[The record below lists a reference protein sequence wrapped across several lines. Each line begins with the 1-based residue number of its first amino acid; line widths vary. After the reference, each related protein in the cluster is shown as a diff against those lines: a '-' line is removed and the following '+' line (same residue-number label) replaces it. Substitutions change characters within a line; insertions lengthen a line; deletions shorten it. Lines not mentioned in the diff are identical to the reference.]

1 MNELANKLFEY
12 FVINQ
17 RYFAIQK
24 NGYYHAKNQYI
35 NSKTIENIL
44 YNKNSFLC
52 YQEDYNLIKWICFD
66 FDVNKELIDNGEFD
80 KNKSDFYQE
89 LNISIQKLLDF
100 LNKKDIN
107 YLIEFSGNRGIHIW
121 ILFENNIT
129 RQDGYIIFQS
139 ILDKADIQLDTQ
151 KFSLDKYPKSLYS
164 STNTD
169 KGTGVKIPLSFH
181 QKSKKYSCIIENL
194 NNFDLTKLEITNI
207 NSDFAE
213 NQLAI
218 LNKYIKQKK
227 DELFDKLEITEEKIV
242 EEYQKHNFINSVSI
256 SSNNRELNEI
266 IDKLSNCKHLKNIFS
281 KNRPNEK
288 EARIIVGLLGQ
299 LQNDNQKIGKN
310 LLFTFFKGK
319 ERANENI
326 IKQRLAH
333 ADRCTPP
340 TCIYF
345 RDLFNE
351 DCHCQSI
358 KETPLEFLDNFSYVS
373 KEIFELNEELFD
385 DIKKAQIKYSKQN
398 DEIIPFHT
406 LNNLNRYDYQLIKQD
421 IEDLKKSSFVFQPH
435 YEYTREE
442 KTKERKLY
450 SISARDKIITTFSI
464 KILDSVFY
472 KDFSS
477 HSFGYRFN
485 PSFRQNDI
493 FEYWLKQWNMYI
505 KELKTL
511 IYSEDF
517 KEYYILKL
525 DLKSFY
531 DSINLQKL
539 HLELTQNIDQSY
551 QSGIIKEEDKQ
562 TYFEI
567 INNLINFSKQI
578 LKNDTKGLPQGPAY
592 ARYLAEFHLT
602 SLDNIIEQE
611 IKNKGF
617 YYRFV
622 DDMFIILPT
631 KKDIDLL
638 ENKLIEH
645 LATKDLSIS
654 DNPEKIYKGMINS
667 FKTLFENYVD
677 NTKYFIDSVS
687 KNKDINTQT
696 TIHQAS
702 SKLLE
707 LIKNDEGEIN
717 DKNLTFLY
725 THLDDSKQI
734 IEKKQELE
742 SYIIN
747 QAKGR
752 GSFFNIFWRYYFAKY
767 NFSDINFSIF
777 KNIRRLKRESFL
789 NSLLIILNSDNSVS
803 NSSLK
808 SLLDLYLTTDLSS
821 IEKLSIL
828 EIYSFNNDLFN
839 EEIIVKIGNDINI
852 YNDFILSVFSK
863 NIPVQIL
870 QAIEKNILELSN
882 NNRFDYLYNLFFY
895 SENNNVEVIQKFSDI
910 FVNSVNTILNG
921 IVKFKIPYLENH
933 ANLLKYIQIVYLTT
947 LFLSSENKENFE
959 SKIYP
964 IWKNLLW
971 YIKENTN
978 LQKKIILKLRYW
990 KNKIENISLE
1000 KSNIHFLMPII
1011 KEANYRLTNGFDDEL
1026 KLIDNYFNFLIELI
1040 YLSNE
1045 NNISVATDLQE
1056 IKNILITY
1064 KKVKYLEWLDGSNDV
1079 YYPTKE
1085 ICIKNSIFNDI
1096 TILKK
1101 EHQILVRLRSE
1112 LNFQKEIDY
1121 LIVEYDEKEVIF
1133 EGKYKTIIYSFD
1145 AKDYEQINQK
1155 AINNI
1160 YEFINHILETK
1171 TKLDNFCQEYHRE
1184 NSYIN
1189 FFYEKFFIN
1198 KHNDYPLIPY
1208 DGFSKYFLRDN
1219 DKYLPRSHE
1228 NYIRY
1233 ILDLINQTNLKLI
1246 QNDQSKIFDNFVES
1260 FFPKN
1265 INDIYHKLHFIN
1277 QFNKLSK
1284 SNKPQTLF
1292 ELEELLIQ
1300 TCHEYLEEKKDN
1312 IFDMLSIYLS
1322 FNRTDKEYLLF
1333 GCSIDIKDDNFES
1346 FLNTIQYS
1354 IYHNSI
1360 LAKLFSSKI
1369 DSIKSLEIMS
1379 ELTDYK
1385 KALLNYEVN
1394 DEEYEVTLNGEVIHM
1409 KKLEYLDITNDEL
1422 NFFPVTEDKLASL
1435 KNLTLFVCD
1444 IGEKYHIVIAP
1455 LIFVKTYSIIK
1466 NRKKALEKNDVP
1478 YLFKPFISLDE
1489 LRHIEY
1495 FESAITVLNHHY
1507 KYSEIFNTK
1516 EKRENHLEQWLRC
1529 FDNEDDIKAI
1539 LCIIGKHQYF
1549 SDEDTKSFVNDI
1561 NNYKSTNQYFI
1572 TNIKASDDNNGTH
1585 RLINSLSDENLWRE
1599 LDLTLFPQ
1607 KLLDT
1612 DKKKIV
1618 FLADNIISG
1627 EQTKKAFENYY
1638 LKETYNEVEIEK
1650 NSYHEIGNDKFKEFK
1665 TKLLSMDEIVF
1676 HSIFYTEKA
1685 VEIINTYFTDLDY
1698 KGKII
1703 FSGNEKKLNDCIFD
1717 KLIEKD
1723 EKETFKSIV
1732 KNKKFLNVNFE
1743 LSPVRTEADD
1753 NDEHF
1758 GRRNIVVRYNS
1769 MPTKRF
1775 FIFTYKPKY
1784 YEYPL
1789 FQYKSDF
1796 RSKKLT
1802 KIDKYSMIQKMIRLF
1817 YSKFSNFKMRVFE
1830 VLRKLK

>member
-1 MNELANKLFEY
+1 MSELANKLFEC

-24 NGYYHAKNQYI
+24 NGYYHAKNQYV

-44 YNKNSFLC
+44 NNKNSFLC

-139 ILDKADIQLDTQ
+139 ILDKADIQLNT
-151 KFSLDKYPKSLYS
+151 KFFSLDKYPKSLYS

-194 NNFDLTKLEITNI
+194 NDFDLTKLEITNI
-207 NSDFAE
+207 DSDFAK

-242 EEYQKHNFINSVSI
+242 EEYQKHNFVNSVSI
-256 SSNNRELNEI
+256 SSNNKDLNEI
-266 IDKLSNCKHLKNIFS
+266 IDKLSHCKHLKNIFN

-288 EARIIVGLLGQ
+288 EARIVVGLLGQ
-299 LQNDNQKIGKN
+299 LQNDNQNIGKN
-310 LLFTFFKGK
+310 LLFSFFREK
-319 ERANENI
+319 ERASESI

-333 ADRCTPP
+333 SNRCTPP
-340 TCIYF
+340 TCSYF

-351 DCHCQSI
+351 NCNCESI
-358 KETPLEFLDNFSYVS
+358 KETPMEFLDGYSPII
-373 KEIFELNEELFD
+373 KEIFELNEDLFD

-406 LNNLNRYDYQLIKQD
+406 LNNLNRYDYQLIRHD
-421 IEDLKKSSFVFQPH
+421 INDFKKLSFVFQPH

-442 KTKERKLY
+442 NTKERKLY
-450 SISARDKIITTFSI
+450 SISARDKIITTFAI

-485 PSFRQNDI
+485 PSFRQSDI
-493 FEYWLKQWNMYI
+493 FEHWLKQWNMYI

-531 DSINLQKL
+531 DSVNLQKL
-539 HLELTQNIDQSY
+539 QIELNQNIDQSY
-551 QSGIIKEEDKQ
+551 QSGIIQEEDKQ

-592 ARYLAEFHLT
+592 ARYLAEFYLI
-602 SLDNIIEQE
+602 SLDGIIEQE

-622 DDMFIILPT
+622 DDMFVILPT
-631 KKDIDLL
+631 KKDMDLL

-654 DNPEKIYKGMINS
+654 DNSEKIYKGMINS
-667 FKTLFENYVD
+667 FKPLFENYVD

-789 NSLLIILNSDNSVS
+789 NSLLIILNSDNSLS

-828 EIYSFNNDLFN
+828 EIYSINNDLFN
-839 EEIIVKIGNDINI
+839 EGIIVKIGNDINI
-852 YNDFILSVFSK
+852 YNDFILSAFSK
-863 NIPVQIL
+863 NIPLQIL
-870 QAIEKNILELSN
+870 QAIEKNILELPN

-895 SENNNVEVIQKFSDI
+895 SENNTVEVIQKFSDI
-910 FVNSVNTILNG
+910 FVNSVNTILNSV
-921 IVKFKIPYLENH
+921 IESKIPYLENH
-933 ANLLKYIQIVYLTT
+933 TNLLKYIQIVYLST
-947 LFLSSENKENFE
+947 LFSSSENKENFE

-971 YIKENTN
+971 YIKHNSN
-978 LQKKIILKLRYW
+978 LQKNIISKFKYW
-990 KNKIENISLE
+990 KNKIEDISLE

-1011 KEANYRLTNGFDDEL
+1011 KEANCRLTNGFDDEL
-1026 KLIDNYFNFLIELI
+1026 KLVDNYFNFLIELI
-1040 YLSNE
+1040 YLSNKE
-1045 NNISVATDLQE
+1045 GIELLADLQD
-1056 IKNILITY
+1056 IKNYLVTD
-1064 KKVKYLEWLDGSNDV
+1064 KKVKYLEWLDGVSDV
-1079 YYPTKE
+1079 YYPSKE

-1101 EHQILVRLRSE
+1101 ENQILVRLRSE
-1112 LNFQKEIDY
+1112 LDFQKEIDY
-1121 LIVEYDEKEVIF
+1121 LTVEYEEKERIF

-1145 AKDYEQINQK
+1145 AKDYEQINQRV
-1155 AINNI
+1155 INNI
-1160 YEFINHILETK
+1160 YEFINHIFEIK
-1171 TKLDNFCQEYHRE
+1171 TKLDDFCKKYHYE
-1184 NSYIN
+1184 NCYIN
-1189 FFYEKFFIN
+1189 FFYQKFFIN
-1198 KHNDYPLIPY
+1198 KNSGYPLIPF

-1233 ILDLINQTNLKLI
+1233 VLDLINQTNLKLI
-1246 QNDQSKIFDNFVES
+1246 QNDQSKIFDNFAES
-1260 FFPKN
+1260 FFPKS
-1265 INDIYHKLHFIN
+1265 INDIYHKLDFIN
-1277 QFNKLSK
+1277 QFNELSK
-1284 SNKPQTLF
+1284 FNKPQTLF

-1300 TCHEYLEEKKDN
+1300 TCYEYLADKKDN

-1322 FNRTDKEYLLF
+1322 FNRADKEYLLF
-1333 GCSIDIKDDNFES
+1333 DSNIDIKDDNFES

-1354 IYHNSI
+1354 IYHNRI
-1360 LAKLFSSKI
+1360 LAKLFGSKI
-1369 DSIKSLEIMS
+1369 ESIKSLEVIN
-1379 ELTDYK
+1379 DFVGYK
-1385 KALLNYEVN
+1385 KAFLDYEVN
-1394 DEEYEVTLNGEVIHM
+1394 QEEYEVTLNGEVINM
-1409 KKLEYLDITNDEL
+1409 EKLEYLDVTNDEL

-1435 KNLTLFVCD
+1435 KNSTLFVRND
-1444 IGEKYHIVIAP
+1444 EKCQIIIAP
-1455 LIFVKTYSIIK
+1455 LVLVKTYSIIK
-1466 NRKKALEKNDVP
+1466 NRKRAIEKNDTP
-1478 YLFKPFISLDE
+1478 YLFKPYRSLDE
-1489 LRHIEY
+1489 LRHFEY
-1495 FESAITVLNHHY
+1495 FDEAVTVLDHHY
-1507 KYSEIFNTK
+1507 RYSELFDKK

-1529 FDNEDDIKAI
+1529 FNDEDDIKAL

-1549 SDEDTKSFVNDI
+1549 SEEDVKSFVDGI
-1561 NNYKSTNQYFI
+1561 NSYKDSNEYLI
-1572 TNIKASDDNNGTH
+1572 TNIKTSDDNNGTH
-1585 RLINSLSDENLWRE
+1585 RLINLQSDKNLWRE
-1599 LDLTLFPQ
+1599 LDLKAFPQ

-1627 EQTKKAFENYY
+1627 SQTKKAFANYY
-1638 LKETYNEVEIEK
+1638 LKETYSEAEIK
-1650 NSYHEIGNDKFKEFK
+1650 KSSYHEIGSDNFEDFKS
-1665 TKLLSMDEIVF
+1665 KLLSVDEIIF

-1685 VEIINTYFTDLDY
+1685 VEVIKKYFEQF
-1698 KGKII
+1698 GCQEKIK
-1703 FSGNEKKLNDCIFD
+1703 FSGKKKKFDDCIFD
-1717 KLIEKD
+1717 KLIERN
-1723 EKETFKSIV
+1723 EKNIFKYISQ
-1732 KNKKFLNVNFE
+1732 NEKFLAKNFE
-1743 LSPVRTEADD
+1743 IPCIKRTEVKDT
-1753 NDEHF
+1753 DEEF
-1758 GRRNIVVRYNS
+1758 VKRNIVVRYNS

-1775 FIFTYKPKY
+1775 FIFTHKPKY
-1784 YEYPL
+1784 YQYPL

-1796 RSKKLT
+1796 RDT
-1802 KIDKYSMIQKMIRLF
+1802 K
-1817 YSKFSNFKMRVFE
+1817 
-1830 VLRKLK
+1830 

>member
-1 MNELANKLFEY
+1 MSERIINNLANELYDF
-12 FVINQ
+12 FIINQ
-17 RYFAIQK
+17 RYFAVQK

-44 YNKNSFLC
+44 NNKNSFLC
-52 YQEDYNLIKWICFD
+52 YQEDYNLLKWICFD

-121 ILFENNIT
+121 IVFENNIT

-139 ILDKADIQLDTQ
+139 ILDKADIQLNTK

-181 QKSKKYSCIIENL
+181 QKSKKYSCLIANL
-194 NNFDLTKLEITNI
+194 NNFDLTKLEITNL

-242 EEYQKHNFINSVSI
+242 EEYQKQYFINSDSI
-256 SSNNRELNEI
+256 SSNNRELNDI
-266 IDKLSNCKHLKNIFS
+266 TGKLSNCKHLKGIFI

-288 EARIIVGLLGQ
+288 ERRIVVGLLGQ

-310 LLFTFFKGK
+310 LLFSFFKEK
-319 ERANENI
+319 EGAIESI

-340 TCIYF
+340 TCSYF
-345 RDLFNE
+345 RDLYNE
-351 DCHCQSI
+351 ECHCELI
-358 KETPLEFLDNFSYVS
+358 KETPMEFLDDFSYVT
-373 KEIFELNEELFD
+373 KEIFVLNEELFD

-406 LNNLNRYDYQLIKQD
+406 LNNLNRYDYQLIRYD
-421 IEDLKKSSFVFQPH
+421 IEDFKKPSFVFQPH

-450 SISARDKIITTFSI
+450 SISARDKIITTFAI

-485 PSFRQNDI
+485 PSFRQSDI
-493 FEYWLKQWNMYI
+493 FEHWLKQWTMYI

-531 DSINLQKL
+531 DSVNLQKL
-539 HLELTQNIDQSY
+539 QIELNQNIDQSC
-551 QSGIIKEEDKQ
+551 QGGIIQEENKQ

-578 LKNDTKGLPQGPAY
+578 LKNNIKGLPQGPAY
-592 ARYLAEFHLT
+592 ARYLAEFHLI
-602 SLDNIIEQE
+602 SLDGIIEQE

-622 DDMFIILPT
+622 DDMFVILPT
-631 KKDIDLL
+631 KKDIDSI
-638 ENKLIEH
+638 ENKIIEH
-645 LATKDLSIS
+645 LATKDLTIN
-654 DNPEKIYKGMINS
+654 DEKTYKGMINN
-667 FKTLFENYVD
+667 FKIVFEEYVD

-687 KNKDINTQT
+687 KNQDINTQA
-696 TIHQAS
+696 TIHKAS

-725 THLDDSKQI
+725 THLDDSRQI

-747 QAKGR
+747 KAKGR

-767 NFSDINFSIF
+767 NFSDIDFLIF
-777 KNIRRLKRESFL
+777 KNLKKLKRESFL
-789 NSLLIILNSDNSVS
+789 NSLLIILNSDNLLT

-808 SLLDLYLTTDLSS
+808 SLLDLYLTTDLSN

-828 EIYSFNNDLFN
+828 EIYSFNNSLFN
-839 EEIIVKIGNDINI
+839 KEIIAKIDNNIDI
-852 YNDFILSVFSK
+852 YNDFILSTFSK
-863 NIPVQIL
+863 NISVQVL
-870 QAIEKNILELSN
+870 QAIEKNILELPN
-882 NNRFDYLYNLFFY
+882 DKRFDYLYNLFFY
-895 SENNNVEVIQKFSDI
+895 SENNKIEVIQKFSDI
-910 FVNSVNTILNG
+910 FVSSVNTILNNA
-921 IVKFKIPYLENH
+921 IELKVSYLDNNT
-933 ANLLKYIQIVYLTT
+933 NLLKYIQIVYLTT
-947 LFLSSENKENFE
+947 LFSSSENKENFE

-971 YIKENTN
+971 YIKENTSFHKN
-978 LQKKIILKLRYW
+978 IISKLGYW
-990 KNKIENISLE
+990 KNKIEDISLE
-1000 KSNIHFLMPII
+1000 KSNIHFLMPMI
-1011 KEANYRLTNGFDDEL
+1011 KEANYRLTNGFDDDL
-1026 KLIDNYFNFLIELI
+1026 KLVDNYFNYLIELI

-1056 IKNILITY
+1056 IKNILITD
-1064 KKVKYLEWLDGSNDV
+1064 KKVKYLEWLDGANDV

-1085 ICIKNSIFNDI
+1085 MCIKNSIFNDI

-1101 EHQILVRLRSE
+1101 ENQILVRLRSE
-1112 LNFQKEIDY
+1112 LDFQKEIDY
-1121 LIVEYDEKEVIF
+1121 LTVEYAEKEVIF
-1133 EGKYKTIIYSFD
+1133 DEKYKTIIYNF
-1145 AKDYEQINQK
+1145 ATKDFKQINQSSFSD
-1155 AINNI
+1155 I

-1171 TKLDNFCQEYHRE
+1171 TKLDNFCKEYHHE

-1208 DGFSKYFLRDN
+1208 DVFSKYFLRDN
-1219 DKYLPRSHE
+1219 DKYLPKSHE
-1228 NYIRY
+1228 NYIRNV
-1233 ILDLINQTNLKLI
+1233 LDLINQSDLKLI
-1246 QNDQSKIFDNFVES
+1246 QSDQSKIFDNFTES
-1260 FFPKN
+1260 FFPKS
-1265 INDIYHKLHFIN
+1265 INSIYYKLDFIN
-1277 QFNKLSK
+1277 QFNELSK
-1284 SNKPQTLF
+1284 SNKPQTIF

-1300 TCHEYLEEKKDN
+1300 TCHEYLAEKKDN

-1322 FNRTDKEYLLF
+1322 FNRADKEYLLF
-1333 GCSIDIKDDNFES
+1333 DCSIDIKDENFES

-1385 KALLNYEVN
+1385 TAFLDYEVN
-1394 DEEYEVTLNGEVIHM
+1394 DEEYDVTLNGEVIDM

-1435 KNLTLFVCD
+1435 KNSTLFVCE

-1478 YLFKPFISLDE
+1478 YLFKPFRSLDE
-1489 LRHIEY
+1489 LRHFEY
-1495 FESAITVLNHHY
+1495 FDEAVTILNHHY
-1507 KYSEIFNTK
+1507 KYSKVFDTK
-1516 EKRENHLEQWLRC
+1516 AKRENHLEQWLRC

-1549 SDEDTKSFVNDI
+1549 SDEDVESFVDGI
-1561 NNYKSTNQYFI
+1561 NRYKNLNEYLI
-1572 TNIKASDDNNGTH
+1572 TNIKTSDDNNGIH
-1585 RLINSLSDENLWRE
+1585 RLINLQSDENLWRE
-1599 LDLTLFPQ
+1599 LDLKSFPQ
-1607 KLLDT
+1607 KLLNT

-1627 EQTKKAFENYY
+1627 AQTKKAFNNYY

-1650 NSYHEIGNDKFKEFK
+1650 NSYHEVGSDRFEHFKK
-1665 TKLLSMDEIVF
+1665 KLLSIDEIVF

-1685 VEIINTYFTDLDY
+1685 KETVEKYFETLSY
-1698 KGKII
+1698 QGKIT
-1703 FSGNEKKLNDCIFD
+1703 FSGKEKKFDDCVFE
-1717 KLIEKD
+1717 KLTEKH
-1723 EKETFKSIV
+1723 EKEIFKTIV
-1732 KNKKFLNVNFE
+1732 QSEDFISKNFVIPCIK
-1743 LSPVRTEADD
+1743 RTEIKDT
-1753 NDEHF
+1753 DENF
-1758 GRRNIVVRYNS
+1758 GKRNIIVRYNS

-1775 FIFTYKPKY
+1775 FIFTHKPKY
-1784 YEYPL
+1784 YQYPL
-1789 FQYKSDF
+1789 FQYKSEQY
-1796 RSKKLT
+1796 KKAN
-1802 KIDKYSMIQKMIRLF
+1802 QK
-1817 YSKFSNFKMRVFE
+1817 
-1830 VLRKLK
+1830 

>member
-1 MNELANKLFEY
+1 MSELANKLFEC

-24 NGYYHAKNQYI
+24 NGYYHAKNQYV

-44 YNKNSFLC
+44 NNKNSFLC

-66 FDVNKELIDNGEFD
+66 FDINKELIDNGEFD

-139 ILDKADIQLDTQ
+139 ILDKADIQLNT
-151 KFSLDKYPKSLYS
+151 KIFSLDKYPKSLYS

-194 NNFDLTKLEITNI
+194 NNFDLTKLEIINI
-207 NSDFAE
+207 NNDFAE

-256 SSNNRELNEI
+256 SSNNKELNEI
-266 IDKLSNCKHLKNIFS
+266 IDKLSHCKHLKNIFS

-288 EARIIVGLLGQ
+288 EARIVVGLLGQ
-299 LQNDNQKIGKN
+299 LQNDNQNIGKN
-310 LLFTFFKGK
+310 LLFSFFREK
-319 ERANENI
+319 ERANESI

-340 TCIYF
+340 TCSYF

-351 DCHCQSI
+351 NCNCESI
-358 KETPLEFLDNFSYVS
+358 KETPMEFLDGYFPII
-373 KEIFELNEELFD
+373 KEIFELNEKLFD

-406 LNNLNRYDYQLIKQD
+406 LNSLNRYDYQLIIHD
-421 IEDLKKSSFVFQPH
+421 IKDFKKSSFVFQPY

-442 KTKERKLY
+442 NTKERKLY
-450 SISARDKIITTFSI
+450 SISARDKIITTFAI

-485 PSFRQNDI
+485 PSFRQSDI
-493 FEYWLKQWNMYI
+493 FEHWLKQWNMYI

-531 DSINLQKL
+531 DSVNLQKL
-539 HLELTQNIDQSY
+539 QIELNQNIDQSY
-551 QSGIIKEEDKQ
+551 QSGIIQEEDKQ

-578 LKNDTKGLPQGPAY
+578 LKSDTKGLPQGPAY
-592 ARYLAEFHLT
+592 ARYLAEFYLI
-602 SLDNIIEQE
+602 SLDGIIEQE

-622 DDMFIILPT
+622 DDMFVILPT
-631 KKDIDLL
+631 KKDMDLL

-654 DNPEKIYKGMINS
+654 DNSEKIYKGMINS

-789 NSLLIILNSDNSVS
+789 NSLLIILNSDNSLS

-852 YNDFILSVFSK
+852 YNDFILSAFSK
-863 NIPVQIL
+863 NIPLQIL
-870 QAIEKNILELSN
+870 QAIEKNILELPN

-895 SENNNVEVIQKFSDI
+895 SENNNIEVIQKFSDI
-910 FVNSVNTILNG
+910 FVNSVNTILNSV
-921 IVKFKIPYLENH
+921 IEFKIPYLENH
-933 ANLLKYIQIVYLTT
+933 TNLLKYIQIVYLST
-947 LFLSSENKENFE
+947 LFSSSENKENFE

-978 LQKKIILKLRYW
+978 LQKNIISKLRYW
-990 KNKIENISLE
+990 KNKIEDISLE

-1011 KEANYRLTNGFDDEL
+1011 KEANCRLTNGFDDEL
-1026 KLIDNYFNFLIELI
+1026 KLVDNYFNFLIELI
-1040 YLSNE
+1040 YLSNKE
-1045 NNISVATDLQE
+1045 GIELLADLQD
-1056 IKNILITY
+1056 IKNYLVTD
-1064 KKVKYLEWLDGSNDV
+1064 KKVKYLEWLDGVSDV
-1079 YYPTKE
+1079 YYPSKE

-1101 EHQILVRLRSE
+1101 ENQILVRLRSE
-1112 LNFQKEIDY
+1112 LDFQKEIDY
-1121 LIVEYDEKEVIF
+1121 LTVEYAEQEVIF
-1133 EGKYKTIIYSFD
+1133 DGKYKTIIYNFNT
-1145 AKDYEQINQK
+1145 KDYKQISQNSFS
-1155 AINNI
+1155 NI
-1160 YEFINHILETK
+1160 YEFINYILELK
-1171 TKLDNFCQEYHRE
+1171 TKLDGFCKKYHYE
-1184 NSYIN
+1184 NCYIN
-1189 FFYEKFFIN
+1189 FFYQKFFIH
-1198 KHNDYPLIPY
+1198 KDTGYPLIPY

-1219 DKYLPRSHE
+1219 DKYLPRSYE

-1233 ILDLINQTNLKLI
+1233 VLDLINQSNIKLI
-1246 QNDQSKIFDNFVES
+1246 ENDPSNIFDNFEES
-1260 FFPKN
+1260 FFPKSISN
-1265 INDIYHKLHFIN
+1265 HSHKLDFIYK
-1277 QFNKLSK
+1277 FNELSK
-1284 SNKPQTLF
+1284 SNKPQTIF

-1300 TCHEYLEEKKDN
+1300 TCNEYLGDKKDN

-1322 FNRTDKEYLLF
+1322 FNRADKDYLLF
-1333 GCSIDIKDDNFES
+1333 DCNMDIKDDNFEY
-1346 FLNTIQYS
+1346 FINTIWYS
-1354 IYHNSI
+1354 IQHNSI
-1360 LAKLFSSKI
+1360 LVKLFSSKI
-1369 DSIKSLEIMS
+1369 DIIKSLEVINV
-1379 ELTDYK
+1379 LADYK
-1385 KALLNYEVN
+1385 KVLLDYEVN
-1394 DEEYEVTLNGEVIHM
+1394 EEEYEVTLNGEVVDV

-1422 NFFPVTEDKLASL
+1422 NFFPITEDKLASL
-1435 KNLTLFVCD
+1435 KNSTLFMCND
-1444 IGEKYHIVIAP
+1444 EICQIIIAP
-1455 LIFVKTYSIIK
+1455 LVFVKTYSIIK
-1466 NRKKALEKNDVP
+1466 NRKKAMDKDETP
-1478 YLFKPFISLDE
+1478 YLFKPFKRLDE
-1489 LRHIEY
+1489 LRHFGY
-1495 FESAITVLNHHY
+1495 FDEAVTVLEHHY
-1507 KYSEIFNTK
+1507 RYSKLFDTK
-1516 EKRENHLEQWLRC
+1516 EKRENHLEHWLRC
-1529 FDNEDDIKAI
+1529 FDNEDDIKAM

-1549 SDEDTKSFVNDI
+1549 TDEETQSFIDDI
-1561 NNYKSTNQYFI
+1561 NNYKSTNQYLI
-1572 TNIKASDDNNGTH
+1572 TNIKTSDDNNGTH
-1585 RLINSLSDENLWRE
+1585 RLINLQSDENLWRK
-1599 LDLTLFPQ
+1599 LDLKLFPQ
-1607 KLLDT
+1607 KLLNT
-1612 DKKKIV
+1612 EKKKIV

-1638 LKETYNEVEIEK
+1638 LKKNYDEVEIEN
-1650 NSYHEIGNDKFKEFK
+1650 NSYHIIRSDKFEEFK
-1665 TKLLSMDEIVF
+1665 TKLLSMHEIVF

-1685 VEIINTYFTDLDY
+1685 VNTINTYFTDLNY

-1703 FSGNEKKLNDCIFD
+1703 FSGNKKELNDCIFD
-1717 KLIEKD
+1717 KLIERK

-1732 KNKKFLNVNFE
+1732 KNKKFLNANFE

-1758 GRRNIVVRYNS
+1758 GLRNIVVRYNS

-1775 FIFTYKPKY
+1775 FIFTHKPKY

-1802 KIDKYSMIQKMIRLF
+1802 KINKYSIIQKMISLF
-1817 YSKFSNFKMRVFE
+1817 YSEFSKFKMRVSG
-1830 VLRKLK
+1830 VLKKLK

>member
-1 MNELANKLFEY
+1 MKLLSEKLFEY

-44 YNKNSFLC
+44 NNKNSFLC
-52 YQEDYNLIKWICFD
+52 YQEDYNSIKWICFD
-66 FDVNKELIDNGEFD
+66 FDVNKELIDNGEFE
-80 KNKSDFYQE
+80 KNKTVFYNE
-89 LNISIQKLLDF
+89 LNISIQKLLNF
-100 LNKKDIN
+100 LSKTHID

-121 ILFENNIT
+121 IIFEKNIT
-129 RQDGYIIFQS
+129 KQDGYIIFQA
-139 ILDKADIQLDTQ
+139 ILEQADIRLDTQ

-194 NNFDLTKLEITNI
+194 NNFDLTKLEITNLD
-207 NSDFAE
+207 SDFAE

-266 IDKLSNCKHLKNIFS
+266 TDKLSNCKHLKGIFI

-288 EARIIVGLLGQ
+288 ERRIVVGLLGQ
-299 LQNDNQKIGKN
+299 LQSDNQKIGNN
-310 LLFTFFKGK
+310 LLFSFFKEK
-319 ERANENI
+319 EGAIESI

-340 TCIYF
+340 TCSYF
-345 RDLFNE
+345 RDLYNE
-351 DCHCQSI
+351 ECYCELI
-358 KETPLEFLDNFSYVS
+358 KETPMEFLDDFSYVT

-406 LNNLNRYDYQLIKQD
+406 LNNLNRYDYQLIRHD
-421 IEDLKKSSFVFQPH
+421 IEDFKKPSFVFQPH

-450 SISARDKIITTFSI
+450 SISARDKIITTFAI
-464 KILDSVFY
+464 KILDSIFY

-485 PSFRQNDI
+485 PSFRQSDI
-493 FEYWLKQWNMYI
+493 FEHWLKQWKMYI

-531 DSINLQKL
+531 DSVNLQKL
-539 HLELTQNIDQSY
+539 KIELNQSIDQSY
-551 QSGIIKEEDKQ
+551 QSGIIQEEDKQ

-578 LKNDTKGLPQGPAY
+578 LKNNTKGLPQGPAY

-631 KKDIDLL
+631 KGDIDLL
-638 ENKLIEH
+638 ENKIIEH
-645 LATKDLSIS
+645 LATKDLPI
-654 DNPEKIYKGMINS
+654 NEEKTYKGMINS
-667 FKTLFENYVD
+667 FKIVFEEYMD

-707 LIKNDEGEIN
+707 LIKNEEGELN

-734 IEKKQELE
+734 IEKKGELE

-767 NFSDINFSIF
+767 NFSDIDFLIF
-777 KNIRRLKRESFL
+777 KDMIKLKRESFL
-789 NSLLIILNSDNSVS
+789 NSLLIILNSDNLLS

-808 SLLDLYLTTDLSS
+808 SLLDLYLTTDLSN

-839 EEIIVKIGNDINI
+839 EEIITLISNDINI
-852 YNDFILSVFSK
+852 YNDFILSAFSK
-863 NIPVQIL
+863 NIPVPIL
-870 QAIEKNILELSN
+870 QAIEKNVLELPN
-882 NNRFDYLYNLFFY
+882 DKRFDYLYNLFFY
-895 SENNNVEVIQKFSDI
+895 SENNAIEIIQKFSDI
-910 FVNSVNTILNG
+910 FVNSVNTILNS
-921 IVKFKIPYLENH
+921 VVEFKIPYLENH
-933 ANLLKYIQIVYLTT
+933 TNLLKYIQIVYLTT
-947 LFLSSENKENFE
+947 LFSSSENKENFE

-971 YIKENTN
+971 YIEENTT
-978 LQKKIILKLRYW
+978 LQKNIISKLRYW
-990 KNKIENISLE
+990 KNKIEDISLE
-1000 KSNIHFLMPII
+1000 KSNIHFLMPMI
-1011 KEANYRLTNGFDDEL
+1011 KDTNYGLTNGFNDEL
-1026 KLIDNYFNFLIELI
+1026 KLVDNYFNFLIELI

-1056 IKNILITY
+1056 IKNILITD
-1064 KKVKYLEWLDGSNDV
+1064 KKVKYLEWLDGAKDV
-1079 YYPTKE
+1079 YYPEPK
-1085 ICIKNSIFNDI
+1085 ICIKNSIFNDV

-1112 LNFQKEIDY
+1112 LDFQKEIDY
-1121 LIVEYDEKEVIF
+1121 LTVEYAEQEVIF
-1133 EGKYKTIIYSFD
+1133 DGKYKTIIYSFD
-1145 AKDYEQINQK
+1145 AKDYEQINQR

-1160 YEFINHILETK
+1160 YEFINHILEIK
-1171 TKLDNFCQEYHRE
+1171 TKLDDFCKEYHYA
-1184 NSYIN
+1184 NCYIN
-1189 FFYEKFFIN
+1189 FFYQKFFIHKN
-1198 KHNDYPLIPY
+1198 SGCPLIPF
-1208 DGFSKYFLRDN
+1208 DGFSKYFLKD
-1219 DKYLPRSHE
+1219 DGTHPYRSDE
-1228 NYIRY
+1228 NYIRN
-1233 ILDLINQTNLKLI
+1233 ILDLINQSDLQLI
-1246 QNDQSKIFDNFVES
+1246 QNDQSKIFDNFAKS
-1260 FFPKN
+1260 FFPKS
-1265 INDIYHKLHFIN
+1265 INNIYHKLDFIN
-1277 QFNKLSK
+1277 QFNELSK

-1300 TCHEYLEEKKDN
+1300 TCYEYLADKKDN

-1322 FNRTDKEYLLF
+1322 FNRADKEYLLF
-1333 GCSIDIKDDNFES
+1333 DCSIDIKDDNCES
-1346 FLNTIQYS
+1346 FLNAIKHS
-1354 IYHNSI
+1354 IHHNSI

-1369 DSIKSLEIMS
+1369 ESIKSLEVINN
-1379 ELTDYK
+1379 LVDYK

-1394 DEEYEVTLNGEVIHM
+1394 EGEYEVTLNSEVIDM

-1435 KNLTLFVCD
+1435 KNSTLFVCND
-1444 IGEKYHIVIAP
+1444 EKCQIIIAP
-1455 LIFVKTYSIIK
+1455 LVFLKSYSIIK
-1466 NRKKALEKNDVP
+1466 NRKKAMEKNETP
-1478 YLFKPFISLDE
+1478 YLFKPFRSLDE
-1489 LRHIEY
+1489 LRHFGY
-1495 FESAITVLNHHY
+1495 FDEAVTVLEHHY
-1507 KYSEIFNTK
+1507 KYSELFDAK
-1516 EKRENHLEQWLRC
+1516 EKRENHLEHWLRC
-1529 FDNEDDIKAI
+1529 FDNEDVIKAM

-1549 SDEDTKSFVNDI
+1549 CGEDVTSFVAGI
-1561 NNYKSTNQYFI
+1561 NGYKDSNEYLI
-1572 TNIKASDDNNGTH
+1572 TNIKTSDDNNGTH
-1585 RLINSLSDENLWRE
+1585 RLINLQFDENLWRE
-1599 LDLTLFPQ
+1599 LDLTSFPQ

-1612 DKKKIV
+1612 EKKKIV

-1627 EQTKKAFENYY
+1627 TQTKKAFQNYY
-1638 LKETYNEVEIEK
+1638 LKETYDEAEIK
-1650 NSYHEIGNDKFKEFK
+1650 KSSYHEIGSDKFEDFK
-1665 TKLLSMDEIVF
+1665 SKLLSMDKIIF

-1685 VEIINTYFTDLDY
+1685 VEVIKEYFAALNY
-1698 KGKII
+1698 KGEII
-1703 FSGNEKKLNDCIFD
+1703 FRGKEKKFDDCIFENLKERNEKK
-1717 KLIEKD
+1717 
-1723 EKETFKSIV
+1723 TFKRIAQ
-1732 KNKKFLNVNFE
+1732 NEDFLTKYFE
-1743 LSPVRTEADD
+1743 IPCIKRTEVKD
-1753 NDEHF
+1753 NNENF
-1758 GRRNIVVRYNS
+1758 GKRNIVVRYNS

-1775 FIFTYKPKY
+1775 FIFTHKPKY
-1784 YEYPL
+1784 YQYPL
-1789 FQYKSDF
+1789 FQYKAD
-1796 RSKKLT
+1796 KKT
-1802 KIDKYSMIQKMIRLF
+1802 
-1817 YSKFSNFKMRVFE
+1817 
-1830 VLRKLK
+1830 